1 MRIISGKAKGI
12 RLVTPKGEEITRP
25 TAERVKEAV
34 FSMIQFE
41 LENTRVLDL
50 FGGSGQMA
58 LEALSRGADSAVI
71 CDSSREAIS
80 AIRAN
85 TAKTGFQSA
94 LRIFETDY
102 KSLIRTYHGKE
113 SFDIIFLD
121 PPYAQNLIPDALDRL
136 LRAGMIA
143 PGGIVICESDSEKAV
158 ENSALKLRKFAKY
171 GRIYITVLVNEVDFE

>member
-1 MRIISGKAKGI
+1 MRIISGKARGI
-12 RLVTPKGEEITRP
+12 RLETPKGEEITRP

-58 LEALSRGADSAVI
+58 LEALSRGAQSAVI
-71 CDSSREAIS
+71 CDSSREAVS
-80 AIRAN
+80 AIRNNAR
-85 TAKTGFQSA
+85 KTGFQSE

-121 PPYAQNLIPDALDRL
+121 PPYAQNLINDALDRL

-143 PGGIVICESDSEKAV
+143 PGGIVICESDSDQPIQ
-158 ENSALKLRKFAKY
+158 NSALKLRKFAKY
-171 GRIYITVLVNEVDFE
+171 GRIYITVLVNEVNFE

>member
-1 MRIISGKAKGI
+1 MRIISGKARGV
-12 RLVTPKGEEITRP
+12 RLDAPKGEEITRP

-50 FGGSGQMA
+50 FGGSGQMV
-58 LEALSRGADSAVI
+58 LEALSRGAGSAVV
-71 CDSSREAIS
+71 CDSSREAVS
-80 AIRAN
+80 VIRSNA
-85 TAKTGFQSA
+85 ARTGLGSD

-102 KSLIRTYHGKE
+102 KSLIRTYHGKD

-136 LRAGMIA
+136 LRANLIA
-143 PGGIVICESDSEKAV
+143 PGGIVICESDSEKPV
-158 ENSALKLRKFAKY
+158 QKDGLKLRKFAKY
-171 GRIYITVLVNEVDFE
+171 GRIYITVLVNEVSFE